1 MTANQIIFYFLS
13 VSVLLFGFLS
23 VTTRQIFRSA
33 IYLLFSLVGI
43 AGFYF
48 LLEFEFVAAVQI
60 VVYVGGIV
68 VLIIFAVFLTHKAGE
83 NMAFPK
89 ASRELAA
96 FVAVFLGFALTF
108 LIINKEVF
116 YGSQKTML
124 EPSVENIGKEML
136 DTQHFGFVLP
146 FEIVSILLLAAM
158 IGAIVI
164 AIKIKTDHT
173 EQLPK

>member
-1 MTANQIIFYFLS
+1 
-13 VSVLLFGFLS
+13 
-23 VTTRQIFRSA
+23 
-33 IYLLFSLVGI
+33 
-43 AGFYF
+43 
-48 LLEFEFVAAVQI
+48 
-60 VVYVGGIV
+60 
-68 VLIIFAVFLTHKAGE
+68 
-83 NMAFPK
+83 MAFPK